1 MQGKMFQQNAFPT
14 HPYFNVYRLFD
25 DMLTNGNTFLSRE
38 LDPMPISVEKK
49 IKAANPNYFCTAI
62 LAFGY
67 RGLTF

>member
-1 MQGKMFQQNAFPT
+1 MHFQLI
-14 HPYFNVYRLFD
+14 HILMYIGLFD